1 MRIWPRSAFRV
12 GAWGALHPGSGIR
25 PFRAGAGARPRVV
38 PSPAP
43 APQYGRLRRPA
54 SSPSP
59 SRRST
64 AGARGVARPAAAA
77 VRDPTPGRR
86 LPPEAVRE
94 VGAVTAAA
102 GGVRRPLRPLL
113 PDRCVRLPARA
124 RRVWRAPAIGPRRPT
139 GDRRHRDVRRLL
151 AAGPAPSP
159 ASPPQPR
166 RHPIG
171 CTYTRS
177 GVRPT
182 DIYALARDTPGRRS
196 RDTPSTEPVGPATPP
211 VRSNVVRAHLRRERG
226 VACRPADAG
235 PGPRRPR
242 ALGRWAARP
251 PAEAPSPG
259 RRPGRTAR
267 ARRTAAA
274 TDNRP
279 RASRGQR
286 RRRTGLAATTR
297 PSDEKI
303 AAWRRMYLEHHK
315 DPDEPRRCAAVGCH
329 SRFPCGRRLE
339 AAELLIVAGVGVP
352 SRE

>member
-86 LPPEAVRE
+86 LPQEAVRE
-94 VGAVTAAA
+94 VWRGHGSGWWGYAGRCDRSSPTAASA
-102 GGVRRPLRPLL
+102 HRTS
-113 PDRCVRLPARA
+113 
-124 RRVWRAPAIGPRRPT
+124 PT
-139 GDRRHRDVRRLL
+139 GVAGPGDRTAEVDRRHRDVRRLL

-159 ASPPQPR
+159 ASPPHAR
-166 RHPIG
+166 LTGRHPIG

-196 RDTPSTEPVGPATPP
+196 RDTPRTRATPP
-211 VRSNVVRAHLRRERG
+211 APSNVDTSAHRRAARRRRVR
-226 VACRPADAG
+226 ADAG
-235 PGPRRPR
+235 PGPRRPPR
-242 ALGRWAARP
+242 
-251 PAEAPSPG
+251 PG
-259 RRPGRTAR
+259 RRAGWCSTCRSGRLPGNL
-267 ARRTAAA
+267 RRPASPQGASTPQPA
-274 TDNRP
+274 TDNPRP
-279 RASRGQR
+279 GASRGTSEGGEPVWQR
-286 RRRTGLAATTR
+286 RQGPVTRRSPRGDGCTWSTTR
-297 PSDEKI
+297 IPTSRDGVRPSAVTADSR
-303 AAWRRMYLEHHK
+303 AAGGSK
-315 DPDEPRRCAAVGCH
+315 P
-329 SRFPCGRRLE
+329 
-339 AAELLIVAGVGVP
+339 P
-352 SRE
+352 SC